1 MSQNETYQIVKVRS
15 LRLPDRPTAGRL
27 TKTLILQNHMLE
39 KFTFEKKLG
48 IDSSEKKWIGLK
60 IATVSGLVAF
70 SGGFAAFLGLG
81 IIAYWIVVV
90 GLFLLVLAMFPPLFK
105 D

>member
-1 MSQNETYQIVKVRS
+1 
-15 LRLPDRPTAGRL
+15 
-27 TKTLILQNHMLE
+27 MLE

-60 IATVSGLVAF
+60 IATVSGFVAF

-90 GLFLLVLAMFPPLFK
+90 GVLGGFVGLFLHFLAMFTPLFK

>member
-1 MSQNETYQIVKVRS
+1 MLAPVNSDV
-15 LRLPDRPTAGRL
+15 
-27 TKTLILQNHMLE
+27 ILQNHMLE

-81 IIAYWIVVV
+81 IFAYWIVVV
-90 GLFLLVLAMFPPLFK
+90 GVLGGFVGLFLLFLAMFTPLFK

>member
-1 MSQNETYQIVKVRS
+1 
-15 LRLPDRPTAGRL
+15 
-27 TKTLILQNHMLE
+27 MLE

-70 SGGFAAFLGLG
+70 SGVFAAFLGLG

-90 GLFLLVLAMFPPLFK
+90 GVLGGFVGLFLHFLAMFTPLFK

>member
-1 MSQNETYQIVKVRS
+1 
-15 LRLPDRPTAGRL
+15 
-27 TKTLILQNHMLE
+27 MLE

-90 GLFLLVLAMFPPLFK
+90 GVLGGFVGLLLLFLAMFTPLFK